1 MQFIHDFFKSI
12 ASFVII
18 VLAGLFQREKAID
31 KTDFDTETT
40 MSDTVLDHDDSAKE
54 ETEEEEA
61 LEDLFLRHKFQN
73 YAFPWN
79 ILNEAGWIYHSDS
92 GYKAP
97 TGRSFKTGKDV
108 VDFLDHHAIPD
119 VYSNLQSIAK
129 PENEAT
135 EEQIQLRRDL
145 IQIMYRKTKR
155 KSLGGKDQG
164 SDIHSISS
172 TSRMSASISND
183 SKATSR
189 RSTRNRVSEHPTVES
204 PAADQ
209 SAELY
214 MIKNSKRGKKPASYL
229 ALNPD
234 EPIHFPSLE
243 KCRQISREHQGPEL
257 DVIQS
262 ELERNFDD
270 WRFLLTTNHN
280 LLVFGAG
287 SKEKM
292 LHSFGQKSLT
302 EEGYVLL
309 IDGFAK
315 DVSVTAILDL
325 FVKLFLDGEEP
336 EPSDAVPQDDCEVS
350 VADISNPWRAHPL
363 VERAINISRA
373 IAYDAM
379 ETLEPIF
386 LVIHN
391 IEGEG
396 LRTDASQEA
405 LAALFVNSRVA
416 NGTASIRLVASID
429 DVDCSYKL
437 WRLPVMA
444 SFSWIWKEVHTYR
457 PYDNEFVMLE
467 NDEQKQKGKG
477 KAAKTAHAQI
487 AETKKARILSIIGS
501 MAPKHAEILQI
512 LAQLQLQQL
521 HVDQDKEGWVEF
533 SSFRDQCKKKYII
546 TKDHQLDPFLTELGD
561 HRLIQKKIINGVN
574 YISIPHDKDELK
586 KIVAYDV
593 KSRKM

>member
-1 MQFIHDFFKSI
+1 
-12 ASFVII
+12 
-18 VLAGLFQREKAID
+18 
-31 KTDFDTETT
+31 
-40 MSDTVLDHDDSAKE
+40 MSDRILDHDDSAKE

-61 LEDLFLRHKFQN
+61 LEDLFLRHKFQH

-108 VDFLDHHAIPD
+108 VDFLDYHAIPD
-119 VYSNLQSIAK
+119 VYSNLQSIEK
-129 PENEAT
+129 PEFEAT

-155 KSLGGKDQG
+155 KSKGRKDQG
-164 SDIHSISS
+164 SDTHSISS
-172 TSRMSASISND
+172 VSRVSASID
-183 SKATSR
+183 DARATSR
-189 RSTRNRVSEHPTVES
+189 RSTRNPVSERSTVES
-204 PAADQ
+204 PVAEQ

-214 MIKNSKRGKKPASYL
+214 MTKNSKRGKKPVSYS
-229 ALNPD
+229 ALKSD

-243 KCRQISREHQGPEL
+243 KCRQISREHQGLEL
-257 DVIQS
+257 DAIQS
-262 ELERNFDD
+262 ELERDFDE

-280 LLVFGAG
+280 LLFFGAG
-287 SKEKM
+287 SKEKL
-292 LHSFGQKSLT
+292 LHSFGEKSLS

-315 DVSVTAILDL
+315 DVSVTSILDL
-325 FVKLFLDGEEP
+325 FVKIFLNGEEP
-336 EPSDAVPQDDCEVS
+336 EPSSAVPRDDGETFI
-350 VADISNPWRAHPL
+350 ADISNPWQAHPL

-373 IAYDAM
+373 IAYCAM

-386 LVIHN
+386 LIIHN
-391 IEGEG
+391 IEGKG
-396 LRTDASQEA
+396 LRTDVSQEA
-405 LAALFVNSRVA
+405 LAALSVNSRVA
-416 NGTASIRLVASID
+416 NGTASIRIVASID

-467 NDEQKQKGKG
+467 SAEQQQRAKG
-477 KAAKTAHAQI
+477 KAAKTAQAQI

-521 HVDQDKEGWVEF
+521 QVDQDKEGWVEF
-533 SSFRDQCKKKYII
+533 STFRDQCKKKYII

-561 HRLIQKKIINGVN
+561 HRLIQKNIIKGVN
-574 YISIPHDKDELK
+574 YISIPHAQEELK
-586 KIVAYDV
+586 KVVAYDV
-593 KSRKM
+593 KSWKM

>member
-1 MQFIHDFFKSI
+1 
-12 ASFVII
+12 
-18 VLAGLFQREKAID
+18 
-31 KTDFDTETT
+31 
-40 MSDTVLDHDDSAKE
+40 MSDKILDHDDSAKE

-108 VDFLDHHAIPD
+108 VDFLDYHAIPD

-129 PENEAT
+129 PEYEAS

-155 KSLGGKDQG
+155 RSLGGKDQG
-164 SDIHSISS
+164 SDTHSISS
-172 TSRMSASISND
+172 VSRMSASVD
-183 SKATSR
+183 DMRATSR
-189 RSTRNRVSEHPTVES
+189 RSTRNRVSERSTVTS
-204 PAADQ
+204 PVADQ

-214 MIKNSKRGKKPASYL
+214 MTKNSKRGKKQASYS
-229 ALNPD
+229 ALNSN
-234 EPIHFPSLE
+234 EPINFPSLE
-243 KCRQISREHQGPEL
+243 KCRQISREHQGLEL
-257 DVIQS
+257 DAIQS
-262 ELERNFDD
+262 ELERNFDE

-280 LLVFGAG
+280 LLFFGAG
-287 SKEKM
+287 SKEKL
-292 LHSFGQKSLT
+292 LHSFGEKSLS

-325 FVKLFLDGEEP
+325 FVKIFLNGKEP
-336 EPSDAVPQDDCEVS
+336 GPSSAVPRDDCEILL
-350 VADISNPWRAHPL
+350 ADISNPWQAHPL

-379 ETLEPIF
+379 ETLEPVF
-386 LVIHN
+386 LIIHN

-396 LRTDASQEA
+396 LRTDVSQEA
-405 LAALFVNSRVA
+405 LAALSVNSRVA
-416 NGTASIRLVASID
+416 NGTASIRIVASID

-467 NDEQKQKGKG
+467 TDEQQQKAKG
-477 KAAKTAHAQI
+477 KAAKTAQAQI
-487 AETKKARILSIIGS
+487 AETKKARVLSIIGS

-561 HRLIQKKIINGVN
+561 HRLIQKKIIKGVN
-574 YISIPHDKDELK
+574 YISIPHGHEELK